1 MTEPTPEKLR
11 RLSTEFVHRRFSS
24 VDLDGTESET
34 ESLLGLPPSALPPA
48 HSWRETLTTRL
59 HDVVLISELAFRL
72 YAYLFT
78 SFKWLFQFL
87 RLLLFAAFLM
97 PGFSQMIMFY
107 FFSPRV
113 IRSVPYGIESRNALD
128 IYLPRKKWRR
138 QGPCPVVVYVTG
150 GAWTIGY
157 KAWGALF
164 ARRLSQRG
172 VLVFCIDYR
181 NFPQGTITDMV
192 RDVNTGITW
201 VLNNCHLY
209 GGDPNAIY
217 LVGQSAGVH
226 LTLLALIAQNRRQIQ
241 GGFPE
246 GSVPSWNPSRFAA
259 YIGVSGAFNLLT
271 LQDHLDARGLP
282 KAMFSKI
289 MSDSLVE
296 FSPTLIIKDL
306 DETVVKSLPPM
317 TLFHGTAD
325 QSVPVEN
332 AVQFCKTMKE
342 AGGNCKLHLYHGKN
356 HTEPIVQ
363 DPMRQGRDTLMDDVL
378 SVVRGHSCYNTQLG
392 MVPAIMIDFASF
404 VCPF

>member
-1 MTEPTPEKLR
+1 MTIGDLTPDPEKLR
-11 RLSTEFVHRRFSS
+11 RLSNEFVHRRFSS
-24 VDLDGTESET
+24 FDGSED
-34 ESLLGLPPSALPPA
+34 SLQSDAVPSTAVLAPPRT
-48 HSWRETLTTRL
+48 WRERL
-59 HDVVLISELAFRL
+59 SDLVLISELAIRL
-72 YAYLFT
+72 YTYLFT
-78 SFKWLFQFL
+78 SFKWLVQFF

-97 PGFSQMIMFY
+97 PGFSQMMLFY

-113 IRSVPYGIESRNALD
+113 IRSVPYGVESRNALD

-138 QGPCPVVVYVTG
+138 MGPCPVIVYVTG

-157 KAWGALF
+157 KGWGALF

-172 VLVFCIDYR
+172 VLVFCLDYR

-192 RDVNTGITW
+192 KDVNTGIAW

-209 GGDPNAIY
+209 GGDPNAVY

-226 LTLLALIAQNRRQIQ
+226 LTLLALIAQSKRQVD
-241 GGFPE
+241 GGFPA
-246 GSVPSWNPSRFAA
+246 GSVPSWNPTRFVS
-259 YIGVSGAFNLLT
+259 YIGVSGAYNLLT

-282 KAMFSKI
+282 KDMFTKI

-296 FSPTLIIKDL
+296 FSPTLLVQGLSEHVLKMM
-306 DETVVKSLPPM
+306 PPM

-332 AVQFCKTMKE
+332 AVQFCKTMTE
-342 AGGNCKLHLYHGKN
+342 SGGKCKLHLYHGKN

-378 SVVRGHSCYNTQLG
+378 SVVRGQTCFNTQLG
-392 MVPAIMIDFASF
+392 MVPAVMIDAASF

>member
-1 MTEPTPEKLR
+1 MAPTA
-11 RLSTEFVHRRFSS
+11 FSLPPLVS
-24 VDLDGTESET
+24 LPCPLAHDSHSRSCTQD
-34 ESLLGLPPSALPPA
+34 SLLSDSIPSTAVLPPA
-48 HSWRETLTTRL
+48 RTWKNRL
-59 HDVVLISELAFRL
+59 GDVLLISELALRL
-72 YAYLFT
+72 YTYLFT
-78 SFKWLFQFL
+78 SFKWLIQFF

-97 PGFSQMIMFY
+97 PGFSQMMLFY

-113 IRSVPYGIESRNALD
+113 IRSVPYGVESRNALD

-138 QGPCPVVVYVTG
+138 MGPCPVIVYVTG

-157 KAWGALF
+157 KGWGALF

-172 VLVFCIDYR
+172 VLVFCLDYR

-192 RDVNTGITW
+192 RDVNTGISW

-209 GGDPNAIY
+209 GGDPSAVY

-226 LTLLALIAQNRRQIQ
+226 LTLLALIAQSKRQVQ

-246 GSVPSWNPSRFAA
+246 GSVPSWNPARFVS

-282 KAMFSKI
+282 KDMFSKI

-296 FSPTLIIKDL
+296 FSPTLLVQGLGED
-306 DETVVKSLPPM
+306 VVRTLPPM

-363 DPMRQGRDTLMDDVL
+363 DPMRQGRDILMDDVL
-378 SVVRGHSCYNTQLG
+378 SVVRGHNCYNKQLG
-392 MVPAIMIDFASF
+392 MVPAVMIDAASF